1 MAWWTPMCVSF
12 CPFWG
17 RAERARAHHGLRD
30 GQTHTSQSTN
40 TQSRLGNEAVVWIDE
55 LFAALIRLCK
65 FEGAC
70 IDPHGTAIFDFLDS
84 DDYLQPGYTGISN
97 GVRIVCNI

>member
-1 MAWWTPMCVSF
+1 
-12 CPFWG
+12 
-17 RAERARAHHGLRD
+17 
-30 GQTHTSQSTN
+30 
-40 TQSRLGNEAVVWIDE
+40 VWIDE